1 MTQYRSK
8 GKGDNRKV
16 FPVNPRKPYGTSRQA
31 AAEDVQVLRS
41 RGMKARLI
49 ETNPKHKLYAPY
61 ESQLKINSE
70 PEPSIQTVNP
80 YQEKIRQKK
89 ERYLKLAKKYENSS
103 IEKQNRASQMASVI
117 PLGQPI
123 LVGHY
128 SEKRDRN
135 YRERIRKTM
144 VGGIEDGNKAEY
156 YTRKAQNVGKTIS
169 SDDPEATKQ
178 LNAKLREL
186 EDKKEYYKE
195 INRKIKKNE
204 KLTDKEK
211 HDVKT
216 NNAFLGGNTIPQFVF
231 TNLNSNIKRTK
242 DRINQLAPKQSQSY
256 REETHKNY
264 KYIED
269 PQINRVMFQFN
280 GKPDEK
286 VRSQLKKNGF
296 HWSPT
301 ENAWMRQLNNSSIYK
316 AKILMGDFNE

>member
-1 MTQYRSK
+1 MTQFRSK
-8 GKGDNRKV
+8 GKGKDRKAY
-16 FPVNPRKPYGTSRQA
+16 PVNPRKPYGTSRQV
-31 AAEDVQVLRS
+31 AAEDVQELRK

-61 ESQLKINSE
+61 ESQIKMHLE
-70 PEPSIQTVNP
+70 PEPLIQTVNP
-80 YQEKIRQKK
+80 YQEKINQKR

-144 VGGIEDGNKAEY
+144 IGGIEDGNKAEY
-156 YTRKAQNVGKTIS
+156 YTRKAENVGKTIS
-169 SDDPEATKQ
+169 SDDPEAAKQ
-178 LNAKLREL
+178 LNAKLKEL

-204 KLTDKEK
+204 QLTAQEK
-211 HDVKT
+211 HDVKS

-231 TNLNSNIKRTK
+231 TNLNSNIKRVK
-242 DRINQLAPKQSQSY
+242 DRINQQASKQSQLY
-256 REETHKNY
+256 REDTHKNY
-264 KYIED
+264 TYIED
-269 PQINRVMFQFN
+269 PQMNRVMFQFK

-286 VRSQLKKNGF
+286 VRNDLKKNGF

-316 AKILMGDFNE
+316 AKILMGDLNE